1 MVGVDNFKKISFQQ
15 AIPMISSLQE
25 DPTVIIAYNN
35 DKLEANVDA
44 KAWIKILPT
53 IIN

>member
-1 MVGVDNFKKISFQQ
+1 
-15 AIPMISSLQE
+15 MISSLQE

-44 KAWIKILPT
+44 KAWIKILRM
-53 IIN
+53 IKNYNNDLLWIKMV